1 VQAVDVLGDDPAK
14 QAEALEPGDRGMTCV
29 RKGPVDGAPS
39 QMAACPVTAAISFRT
54 HEHLVGHRL
63 RAPRPPGRPAIV
75 RDSRLGRDPC
85 AAEYGDVTGPH
96 DINEYVEPGALADRL
111 VNCLSHLSMMRSTC
125 WTSAM
130 ARAFGP
136 VRARLALA
144 AHLPR
149 PTRDRRLVAGE
160 PSSDAV
166 LDAVSETVRSI
177 LGSDPYL
184 LAGCSYGGYLAAALA
199 RRTPAQVAGLLLV
212 CTGTKIQ
219 PETRNLSGVRPAT
232 PEPGWLDGVPV
243 DLHG

>member
-1 VQAVDVLGDDPAK
+1 MQVDHVMGAGCLVQAVDVLGDDPAK

-130 ARAFGP
+130 ARAFGGY
-136 VRARLALA
+136 
-144 AHLPR
+144 
-149 PTRDRRLVAGE
+149 GE
-160 PSSDAV
+160 RVIKPED
-166 LDAVSETVRSI
+166 I
-177 LGSDPYL
+177 I
-184 LAGCSYGGYLAAALA
+184 
-199 RRTPAQVAGLLLV
+199 PAIKRGIAK
-212 CTGTKIQ
+212 TK
-219 PETRNLSGVRPAT
+219 E
-232 PEPGWLDGVPV
+232 GVPV
-243 DLHG
+243 LLEFITSKETEVSRPGT